1 MTTMAPIK
9 SLWLLIHDKAPALAV
24 ASALAALTLDS
35 TAATATSSNDDVAA
49 VAPVSST
56 TGVDATV
63 SIAHKDAVPSVAS
76 VSASISFFMKD
87 TPCIIEKRICFSVS
101 RQEANTRVYR
111 LPAEI

>member
-1 MTTMAPIK
+1 
-9 SLWLLIHDKAPALAV
+9 
-24 ASALAALTLDS
+24 
-35 TAATATSSNDDVAA
+35 
-49 VAPVSST
+49 
-56 TGVDATV
+56 
-63 SIAHKDAVPSVAS
+63 VPSVAS